1 MFMNINSSICT
12 RSALQ
17 WSSAIFS
24 RALQYLF
31 DSTQMTLVGEVR
43 FSFSSHCLHSF
54 EACHQNLYLSY
65 QYLLVNIISPKVIIK
80 SSALGKKSWIQTTEG
95 SGRGQGG
102 GGFRSPRQQLPW
114 GTQGCKPGTV
124 ADPRPPPQV
133 PALCVSWGR
142 SRGSSRVALFLN
154 WIQSRPSLHFYN
166 CLNTSRSYTG
176 HTNKGR

>member
-95 SGRGQGG
+95 SRRGQGG
-102 GGFRSPRQQLPW
+102 VAFVLPGSCYPGERKGASQALSRTLGLHPKFLHSVSPGAEAGEAPE
-114 GTQGCKPGTV
+114 
-124 ADPRPPPQV
+124 
-133 PALCVSWGR
+133 
-142 SRGSSRVALFLN
+142 
-154 WIQSRPSLHFYN
+154 
-166 CLNTSRSYTG
+166 
-176 HTNKGR
+176 